1 MATRGQP
8 GRRSGGAE
16 KAAARSLRRHGGARL
31 EPTDWLCLGYHLGFF
46 LLLAAAG
53 PAGRLAAWRGW
64 AVAHLATLAAIVWL
78 ATRPSLPPGLALLRR
93 WYPVLSLLWLYGE
106 VGALRH
112 LVVPADLDPLVAGW
126 DAAIFRGEP
135 HLALPRALP
144 AWALEA
150 LHGVYASYYLLLF
163 VPGLLATRRAA
174 ESVRRYVAVL
184 NAAMLAH
191 YLAGIL
197 VPVSGPVARRPE
209 VIPPGELF
217 IPMMD
222 ALYALFD
229 RGGMAF
235 PSTHVAASVIAA
247 AFAGRWFPRAR
258 LWLWALA
265 AAVAFS
271 TVACCYHYAIDT
283 VAGAA
288 TGALALALAGKDAVA
303 GRKHR
308 RRATPA

>member
-1 MATRGQP
+1 MAKRGKP
-8 GRRSGGAE
+8 GRSGGAD
-16 KAAARSLRRHGGARL
+16 AAAAVRGGGEHL
-31 EPTDWLCLGYHLGFF
+31 EPTDWLCLAYHLGLF
-46 LLLAAAG
+46 LLLASAG
-53 PAGRLAAWRGW
+53 PAGRLAVWRGW

-78 ATRPSLPPGLALLRR
+78 ATRPSLPPALALLRR

-112 LVVPADLDPLVAGW
+112 LVVPADLDPLFAAW
-126 DAAIFRGEP
+126 DAAIFHGEP

-163 VPGLLATRRAA
+163 VPGLLAMRRAPGA
-174 ESVRRYVAVL
+174 VRRYVAVL

-191 YLAGIL
+191 YLVGIL

-258 LWLWALA
+258 GLFWALA
-265 AAVAFS
+265 AAIAFS

-283 VAGAA
+283 VAGAM
-288 TGALALALAGKDAVA
+288 TGALALALAGRGATTVPPS
-303 GRKHR
+303 RHR
-308 RRATPA
+308 RRAAR